1 MMPVSGP
8 RWLDDFPEYLTE
20 ADYRDLSEEFSR
32 TIEIVHGHVIKS
44 ESPTPRHNRIA
55 RRLANALEDARSPV
69 GPCLTVDTDVDVV
82 LWRVPRF
89 TFRRPGVAVY
99 QCIDDPARKPTAED
113 TVLVIEVASP
123 TTAREDLVDK
133 KALGPGT
140 GGARQAGPSRFRPGK
155 RLAARQAAP
164 WRAAALP
171 R

>member
-55 RRLANALEDARSPV
+55 HRLANAMEDARSPV

-82 LWRVPRF
+82 PF
-89 TFRRPGVAVY
+89 
-99 QCIDDPARKPTAED
+99 PT
-113 TVLVIEVASP
+113 
-123 TTAREDLVDK
+123 
-133 KALGPGT
+133 
-140 GGARQAGPSRFRPGK
+140 
-155 RLAARQAAP
+155 
-164 WRAAALP
+164 W
-171 R
+171 